1 MAQSYHDGSCMLSP
15 IDQLMPRIYTPIFL
29 VYETD
34 QYQSAVRKLNEGLAK
49 ATSILPYLK
58 GSVHKSPDDCHPRNQ
73 LSLSW
78 SSSEPP
84 PAIVETSAPV
94 SLPSLETL
102 KRDNAPLSVFQDA
115 LSPVPMLIN
124 HETPEAKAP
133 VIVVGATR
141 LDGGLILCLCAHHVV
156 MDGAAMGL
164 FLRLWGDC
172 VRDEPN
178 TSFDPREICHRG
190 SWLRDVRDHF
200 AKTEP
205 KATLEELLRRHPEY
219 SLRSL
224 SPPPSSMSTTASGPP
239 AQSAAKIFAF
249 SSAKLEEAKQAM
261 STSIPAK
268 FLTVNN
274 VLGAALWLSIT
285 RIRLGRMRR
294 DDLPTMTDSTPSKLG
309 FAINARSRL
318 GPAVSN
324 KSYLGNL
331 TMLKV
336 VEFPATKLESVAG
349 NAMAGPAGADLSL
362 MAPVISAIAAA
373 TSIVTATSV
382 GEIVE
387 FSDQLAD
394 VEDVGPGWNS
404 SHSLDLTYTSWAD
417 LGMYDCDF
425 GPVLGGRPQ
434 YVRVP
439 YMPFIDGMVLALPRR
454 RLANTDGKAVE
465 RIEVAIMLNK
475 QDMQALENDEILRS
489 WSA

>member
-34 QYQSAVRKLNEGLAK
+34 QYESSVKKLNEGLAK
-49 ATSILPYLK
+49 ATEILPYLR
-58 GSVHKSPDDCHPRNQ
+58 GSVHKSPDGCHPRNQ

-78 SSSEPP
+78 SSSDQPP
-84 PAIVETSAPV
+84 VIVETPAPT

-102 KRDNAPLSVFQDA
+102 KLDNAPLSIFEA
-115 LSPVPMLIN
+115 GLSPVPMLIN

-141 LDGGLILCLCAHHVV
+141 LDGGLILCLRAHHVV

-172 VRDEPN
+172 VRNEPN
-178 TSFDPREICHRG
+178 TSFDPKEIYHRG
-190 SWLRDVRDHF
+190 SWLRDVSDRF
-200 AKTEP
+200 AKAES
-205 KATLEELLRRHPEY
+205 KATLEELLLRHPEY

-224 SPPPSSMSTTASGPP
+224 NPPSSVSTTVSDHPVKC
-239 AQSAAKIFAF
+239 AAKIFAF
-249 SSAKLEEAKQAM
+249 SSAKLEEVKQAM
-261 STSIPAK
+261 STSVPAK
-268 FLTVNN
+268 LTVNN
-274 VLGAALWLSIT
+274 VLGAALWMSIT
-285 RIRLGRMRR
+285 RIRLRRMQR
-294 DDLPTMTDSTPSKLG
+294 DGLPSVADSTPSKLG

-318 GPAVSN
+318 GPASN

-336 VEFPATKLESVAG
+336 VEFPAMKLESIAG
-349 NAMAGPAGADLSL
+349 NVLSDPAAADLSL
-362 MAPVISAIAAA
+362 MAPVISAISAG
-373 TSIVTATSV
+373 TSAVTATYV
-382 GEIVE
+382 GETVA
-387 FSDQLAD
+387 FSDKIAD
-394 VEDVGPGWNS
+394 VQDVGPGWNS

-425 GPVLGGRPQ
+425 GPVLGGGPQ
-434 YVRVP
+434 FVRVP

-454 RLANTDGKAVE
+454 RLANTSDGKAVE
-465 RIEVAIMLNK
+465 RIEVAIMLNE
-475 QDMQALENDEILRS
+475 QDMQALEKDEVLRS